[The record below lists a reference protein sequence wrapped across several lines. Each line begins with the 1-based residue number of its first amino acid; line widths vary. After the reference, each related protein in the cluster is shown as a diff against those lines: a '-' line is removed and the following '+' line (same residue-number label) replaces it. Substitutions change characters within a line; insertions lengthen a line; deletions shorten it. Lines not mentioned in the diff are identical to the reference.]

1 VRCLLNFPPVQFCT
15 SRMYWQ
21 YVCMYD
27 YIWYVGVCIY
37 DFDNLY
43 VCMTPP
49 RRSLCLTSS
58 PGRLRAKTL
67 QKWELRL
74 FRAKALPLAFAGMD
88 AGLAARVR
96 GGVSSVGCRPTSS
109 HGRFKN
115 ESPQPQPATSHQPP
129 ATSHQP
135 PATSRQPPG
144 SSLDPS
150 ESLDLPAYGSNG
162 SSVRPIRPISHHA

>member
-1 VRCLLNFPPVQFCT
+1 MRCLLNFPPVQFCT

-49 RRSLCLTSS
+49 RRMYYANVLNKHILQMYYARYLCCGASVSMLRCAVHCGVRPTSS

-115 ESPQPQPATSHQPP
+115 ES
-129 ATSHQP
+129 
-135 PATSRQPPG
+135 
-144 SSLDPS
+144 
-150 ESLDLPAYGSNG
+150 
-162 SSVRPIRPISHHA
+162 